1 MLALLSH
8 VLNRWSIDV
17 LSGRHRR
24 NLDPSVSYALC
35 GDKLLIQ
42 LGLGGALLHDLDDRL
57 FLSESANDVKVL
69 GLDHVILLSLQE
81 MLGLLLLQVHLLL
94 KVETRARAP
103 ASVAVIVPSAFLV
116 SFFELPARKAD
127 PCFNPGSSGSRATIG
142 LSLSKGSPRP
152 WLPRGL
158 GLFYSLE
165 LSN

>member
-8 VLNRWSIDV
+8 VLNRRSIDV

-24 NLDPSVSYALC
+24 NLDPSVSYTLC

-42 LGLGGALLHDLDDRL
+42 LGLGGTLLHDLDDRL
-57 FLSESANDVKVL
+57 FLSESANDVEVL

-94 KVETRARAP
+94 EVETRGKSTRIGRGHRAIC
-103 ASVAVIVPSAFLV
+103 V
-116 SFFELPARKAD
+116 
-127 PCFNPGSSGSRATIG
+127 
-142 LSLSKGSPRP
+142 LSQ
-152 WLPRGL
+152 LPRGL
-158 GLFYSLE
+158 GLFCSLE